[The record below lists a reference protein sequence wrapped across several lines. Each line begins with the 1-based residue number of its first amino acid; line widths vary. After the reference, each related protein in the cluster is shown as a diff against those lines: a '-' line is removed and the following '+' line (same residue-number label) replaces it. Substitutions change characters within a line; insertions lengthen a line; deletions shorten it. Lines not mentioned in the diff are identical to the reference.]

1 MEMRN
6 ASLARG
12 ASGSM
17 DPALHPHVL
26 LRDHVP
32 AAGAMARS
40 LDNNVMQGYCHC
52 HGLKKCSRDY
62 SLGCIHRDHYR
73 HINSSVKPIAAP

>member
-40 LDNNVMQGYCHC
+40 LDNNVMQG
-52 HGLKKCSRDY
+52 
-62 SLGCIHRDHYR
+62 
-73 HINSSVKPIAAP
+73 